1 MLFII
6 EKQQKTILDFPLDSK
21 ILKLLNEANDSKS
34 KTNYCI
40 GNEIIYN
47 TKVLK
52 SNLRDYNDVI
62 ILGRGNITIT
72 GDQVTQVALKNCA
85 PFTNC
90 ITKINRTTIDD
101 AKDLDLVMPMY
112 ILIEYSSNYSET
124 AGSLWFYSKDEA
136 IGFNADIANTNNF
149 KSLMYKAKLLENIR
163 DY

>member
-1 MLFII
+1 M
-6 EKQQKTILDFPLDSK
+6 EHQK

>member
-1 MLFII
+1 M
-6 EKQQKTILDFPLDSK
+6 EHQK

-72 GDQVTQVALKNCA
+72 GDQVTQVVLKNCA

>member
-1 MLFII
+1 M
-6 EKQQKTILDFPLDSK
+6 EHQK

-136 IGFNADIANTNNF
+136 IGFNADVANTNNF

>member
-1 MLFII
+1 M
-6 EKQQKTILDFPLDSK
+6 EHRK

>member
-1 MLFII
+1 M
-6 EKQQKTILDFPLDSK
+6 EHQK
-21 ILKLLNEANDSKS
+21 ILKLLNEANDPKS

-136 IGFNADIANTNNF
+136 IGFNADVANTNNF

>member
-1 MLFII
+1 M
-6 EKQQKTILDFPLDSK
+6 EHQK

-62 ILGRGNITIT
+62 LLGRGNITIT

-149 KSLMYKAKLLENIR
+149 KYLMYKTKLLENIR

>member
-1 MLFII
+1 M
-6 EKQQKTILDFPLDSK
+6 EHQK

-52 SNLRDYNDVI
+52 SNLRDNNDVI
-62 ILGRGNITIT
+62 NLGRGNITIT

>member
-1 MLFII
+1 M
-6 EKQQKTILDFPLDSK
+6 
-21 ILKLLNEANDSKS
+21 NEANDSKS

>member
-1 MLFII
+1 M
-6 EKQQKTILDFPLDSK
+6 EHQK

-62 ILGRGNITIT
+62 LLGRGNITIT

-90 ITKINRTTIDD
+90 ITKINRTTLDD

>member
-1 MLFII
+1 M
-6 EKQQKTILDFPLDSK
+6 EHQK

-136 IGFNADIANTNNF
+136 TGFNADIANTNNF

>member
-1 MLFII
+1 M
-6 EKQQKTILDFPLDSK
+6 EHQK

-62 ILGRGNITIT
+62 LLGRGNITIT

>member
-1 MLFII
+1 M
-6 EKQQKTILDFPLDSK
+6 EHQK

-62 ILGRGNITIT
+62 ILGRGNITLT

>member
-1 MLFII
+1 M
-6 EKQQKTILDFPLDSK
+6 EHQK

-149 KSLMYKAKLLENIR
+149 KSLMYKAKLSENIR

>member
-1 MLFII
+1 M
-6 EKQQKTILDFPLDSK
+6 EHQK

-72 GDQVTQVALKNCA
+72 GDQVTQVALTNCA

>member
-1 MLFII
+1 M
-6 EKQQKTILDFPLDSK
+6 EHQK
-21 ILKLLNEANDSKS
+21 ILKLLNEANDSKW

-52 SNLRDYNDVI
+52 SNLRDYNDVN

-124 AGSLWFYSKDEA
+124 AGSLWFYSKDET

>member
-1 MLFII
+1 M
-6 EKQQKTILDFPLDSK
+6 EHQK

-34 KTNYCI
+34 NTNYCI

>member
-1 MLFII
+1 M
-6 EKQQKTILDFPLDSK
+6 EHQK

-124 AGSLWFYSKDEA
+124 AGSLWFCSKDEA

>member
-1 MLFII
+1 M
-6 EKQQKTILDFPLDSK
+6 EHQK

-62 ILGRGNITIT
+62 LLGRGNITIT

-136 IGFNADIANTNNF
+136 TGFNADIANTNNF

>member
-1 MLFII
+1 M
-6 EKQQKTILDFPLDSK
+6 EHQK
-21 ILKLLNEANDSKS
+21 ILKFLNEANDSKS